1 MSLYFEIHTL
11 IENICDRID
20 DMEKKVNKLMEIL
33 GEEKQDDTP

>member
-11 IENICDRID
+11 IESICDRID